1 MGRKQMP
8 EPQLKPREVKI
19 RVHDG
24 VEIAVAL
31 YMPEGEGRF
40 PVVLGASPYRY
51 DNNTLPATPQFLWR
65 ETGPIGLYVERGY
78 VYAQMDAR
86 GCGKSGGEFRFLDR
100 NEQKDLYDVIEWL
113 GHRPWSNGKVGGI
126 GQSYFCMLQWWMA
139 IQKPPS
145 LACIAAFDGLNDP
158 YRASVYQGGILGDFF
173 GSYWWNQ
180 NRIINRHP
188 ANGEHPREQTC
199 DLNLLV
205 QQHPT
210 YDEFW
215 RERCAAERLRE
226 IEVPLYSIG
235 VWGKV
240 DLHTRGNI
248 DGFRRARGPKK
259 LKMIGPVNA
268 FVANREFNSRELHEA
283 LLLPFYD
290 HYLKG
295 LKTGYL
301 ERPAV
306 EYFVRGADAARTAQS
321 WPPEG
326 VRYVS
331 WHLDAAKSGS
341 VTSLNDGSLARE
353 QPSGETATSYSY
365 PNPGW
370 MMGVVGFGPN
380 NAPDPARRVLTFTT
394 TPLQSDLE
402 IAGPVKLTLYASS
415 TRADMDFFVK
425 LSEQMP
431 QSADDRGK
439 GLNPASYWIT
449 KGWLRASHRALDP
462 DKSTDMEPC
471 HRHTDPQP
479 IEPGRIYRFE
489 ISIEPMAHRFKKGN
503 RVRLEIVNGDSVITD
518 VLWTH
523 YYVPS
528 KIGTDTIYHS
538 VEHPSAL
545 TLPVMEGA

>member
-1 MGRKQMP
+1 MRA
-8 EPQLKPREVKI
+8 ENTKPREVRI

-31 YMPEGEGRF
+31 YMPEGEGPY

-51 DNNTLPATPQFLWR
+51 DNNALPATPQFLWR

-78 VYAQMDAR
+78 VYAQMDVR

-113 GHRPWSNGKVGGI
+113 GRQTWSNGKVGGI

-188 ANGEHPREQTC
+188 ANGEFPREQTC
-199 DLNLLV
+199 DLNLLL

-215 RERCAAERLRE
+215 RERCAAEHLSR
-226 IEVPLYSIG
+226 IEVPLYSVG

-248 DGFRRARGPKK
+248 DGFRRATGSKK

-268 FVANREFNSRELHEA
+268 FVANREFNSRELHEK

-295 LKTGYL
+295 LKTEYL

-306 EYFVRGADAARTAQS
+306 EYFVRGADVVRAAQD
-321 WPPEG
+321 WPPSG
-326 VRYVS
+326 VRYVT
-331 WHLDAAKSGS
+331 WHLSSMKSGS
-341 VTSLNDGSLARE
+341 VTSLNDGMLTRDRA
-353 QPSGETATSYSY
+353 SGEARTTYGY

-370 MMGVVGFGPN
+370 MIGVVGFGPN
-380 NAPDPARRVLTFTT
+380 NQPDPARRVLTFTT
-394 TPLQSDLE
+394 DPLQADLE
-402 IAGPVKLTLYASS
+402 IAGPIKLTLYASS
-415 TRADMDFFVK
+415 SRDDTDFFVK
-425 LSEQMP
+425 LSEQMT
-431 QSADDRGK
+431 QSVEDRGK
-439 GLNPASYWIT
+439 GLNPTSYWIT
-449 KGWLRASHRALDP
+449 KGWLRASHRRLDP
-462 DKSTDMEPC
+462 GKSTEMEPY
-471 HRHTDPQP
+471 HTHADPEP
-479 IEPGRIYRFE
+479 IEPGKIYRFD
-489 ISIEPMAHRFKKGN
+489 IGIEPMAHRFKEGN
-503 RVRLEIVNGDSVITD
+503 RVRLEIVNGDSVVTD

-523 YYVPS
+523 YYAPN
-528 KIGTDTIYHS
+528 KIGTDAVYHS
-538 VEHPSAL
+538 PEHPSAL
-545 TLPVMEGA
+545 ILPVMEGA

>member
-1 MGRKQMP
+1 MTNAAP
-8 EPQLKPREVKI
+8 PQPRQVKI

-31 YMPEGEGRF
+31 YMPGGDGPF
-40 PVVLGASPYRY
+40 PVVLAPSPYRY
-51 DNNTLPATPQFLWR
+51 DNNTLPASPQFLWR
-65 ETGPIGLYVERGY
+65 ETGPIELYVERGY
-78 VYAQMDAR
+78 VYAHMDAR

-100 NEQKDLYDVIEWL
+100 NEQQDLYDVVEWL
-113 GHRPWSNGKVGGI
+113 GRQNWSNGKVGGI

-139 IQKPPS
+139 ILKPPS

-188 ANGEHPREQTC
+188 ANGEAPREQTC

-215 RERCAAERLRE
+215 RERCAAERLHE
-226 IEVPLYSIG
+226 IEVPLYSVG

-268 FVANREFNSRELHEA
+268 FIANREFNSRELHEK

-295 LKTGYL
+295 LKTDYAD
-301 ERPAV
+301 RPAV
-306 EYFVRGADAARTAQS
+306 EYFVRGADAVRAAET
-321 WPPEG
+321 WPPPG
-326 VRYVS
+326 VRYVA
-331 WHLDAAKSGS
+331 WHLSGAKSGS
-341 VTSLNDGSLARE
+341 VTSLNDGALTRDQA
-353 QPSGETATSYSY
+353 SGGDKTSYSY

-370 MMGVVGFGPN
+370 MIGVVGFGPN
-380 NAPDPARRVLTFTT
+380 NAPDSARRVLTFTT
-394 TPLQSDLE
+394 APLEADLE
-402 IAGPVKLTLYASS
+402 IAGPIKLVLYASS
-415 TRADMDFFVK
+415 THDDMDFFVK

-431 QSADDRGK
+431 QSAEDRGK
-439 GLNPASYWIT
+439 TLNPAAYWIT

-462 DKSTDMEPC
+462 HQSSELEPY
-471 HRHTDPQP
+471 HSHTAAEP
-479 IEPGRIYRFE
+479 IEPGKIYRFD
-489 ISIEPMAHRFKKGN
+489 IGIEPMAHRFKKGN
-503 RVRLEIVNGDSVITD
+503 RIRLEIVNGDFVVTD

-538 VEHPSAL
+538 AAHPSAL

>member
-1 MGRKQMP
+1 MT
-8 EPQLKPREVKI
+8 EPQLKPREAKI

-31 YMPEGEGRF
+31 YMPDGGGPF

-51 DNNTLPATPQFLWR
+51 DNNALPATPQFLWR

-78 VYAQMDAR
+78 VYAQMDVR
-86 GCGKSGGEFRFLDR
+86 GCGKSGGEYRFLDR
-100 NEQKDLYDVIEWL
+100 NEQKDLYDIIEWL
-113 GHRPWSNGKVGGI
+113 GRQTWSNGKVGGI

-139 IQKPPS
+139 IGKPPA

-188 ANGEHPREQTC
+188 ANGECPQEQTC
-199 DLNLLV
+199 DLNLLL

-210 YDEFW
+210 YDAFW
-215 RERCAAERLRE
+215 RERCAAEWLHE

-248 DGFRRARGPKK
+248 DGFRRARGAKK

-268 FVANREFNSRELHEA
+268 FVANREFNSRELHEK

-295 LKTGYL
+295 LKTDYPD
-301 ERPAV
+301 RPAV
-306 EYFVRGADAARTAQS
+306 EYFVRGADAVRTAQT

-326 VRYVS
+326 VRYVT
-331 WHLDAAKSGS
+331 WHLCATKSES
-341 VTSLNDGSLARE
+341 VTSLNDGALARE
-353 QPSGETATSYSY
+353 PAAGGAQTSYSY

-380 NAPDPARRVLTFTT
+380 NQPDPARRVLTFTT
-394 TPLQSDLE
+394 APLDADLE
-402 IAGPVKLTLYASS
+402 IAGPIKLTLFASS
-415 TRADMDFFVK
+415 TRDDMDFFVK

-431 QSADDRGK
+431 QAAEDRGK
-439 GLNPASYWIT
+439 KVNPPSYWIT

-462 DKSTDMEPC
+462 NKSSEMEPY
-471 HRHTDPQP
+471 HSHAEPQP
-479 IEPGRIYRFE
+479 IEPGKIYRFDM
-489 ISIEPMAHRFKKGN
+489 SIEPMAHRFKKGN
-503 RVRLEIVNGDSVITD
+503 RVRLEIINGDSVITD

-523 YYVPS
+523 YYLPN
-528 KIGTDTIYHS
+528 KIGVDTIYHS
-538 VEHPSAL
+538 AEHPSAL
-545 TLPVMEGA
+545 TLPVMDGA

>member
-1 MGRKQMP
+1 MP
-8 EPQLKPREVKI
+8 NANEPNRREVKI

-31 YMPEGEGRF
+31 YMPDGDGPF
-40 PVVLGASPYRY
+40 PVVLGAAPYRY
-51 DNNTLPATPQFLWR
+51 DNNTLPASPQFLWR
-65 ETGPIGLYVERGY
+65 ETGPVGLYVERGY
-78 VYAQMDAR
+78 VYAHMDAR

-100 NEQKDLYDVIEWL
+100 NEQKDLYDVVEWL
-113 GHRPWSNGKVGGI
+113 GRQTWSSGKVGGI

-139 IQKPPS
+139 IQRPPS

-158 YRASVYQGGILGDFF
+158 YRASVYQGGMLSDFF

-188 ANGEHPREQTC
+188 ANREFPREQPY
-199 DLNLLV
+199 DLNLHL

-215 RERCAAERLRE
+215 RERTAAEHLHQ
-226 IEVPLYSIG
+226 IEVPLYSVG

-248 DGFRRARGPKK
+248 DGFRSARGPKK

-268 FVANREFNSRELHEA
+268 FVANREFNSPELHEK

-295 LKTGYL
+295 QKTDYP
-301 ERPAV
+301 ERPEV
-306 EYFVRGADAARTAQS
+306 EYFVRGADAVRNSQT
-321 WPPEG
+321 WPPNG
-326 VRYVS
+326 VRYLVWNLS
-331 WHLDAAKSGS
+331 AEKTGS
-341 VTSLNDGSLARE
+341 VTSLNDGGLTRDKV
-353 QPSGETATSYSY
+353 SGEQQTSYTY

-370 MMGVVGFGPN
+370 MIGVVGFGPN
-380 NAPDPARRVLTFTT
+380 NAPDPVRRVLTFTT
-394 TPLQSDLE
+394 APLEADLE
-402 IAGPVKLTLYASS
+402 IAGPIKLVLYASS
-415 TRADMDFFVK
+415 TRDDMDFFVK

-431 QSADDRGK
+431 QSAEERGK
-439 GLNPASYWIT
+439 GVNPASFWIT
-449 KGWLRASHRALDP
+449 KGWLRASHRALDAK
-462 DKSTDMEPC
+462 KSTEMEPY
-471 HRHTDPQP
+471 HSHADPTP
-479 IEPGRIYRFE
+479 IEPGKVYRFD
-489 ISIEPMAHRFKKGN
+489 ISVEPMAHRFKKAS
-503 RVRLEIVNGDSVITD
+503 RVRLEIVNGDSAVTD
-518 VLWTH
+518 VLWSH
-523 YYVPS
+523 YYAPN

-538 VEHPSAL
+538 AAHPSAL

>member
-1 MGRKQMP
+1 MANAELPR
-8 EPQLKPREVKI
+8 PREVKI

-31 YMPEGEGRF
+31 YMPDGDEPF
-40 PVVLGASPYRY
+40 PVLLAPSPYRY
-51 DNNTLPATPQFLWR
+51 DNNSLPASPQFLWR
-65 ETGPIGLYVERGY
+65 ETGPIELYVERGY
-78 VYAQMDAR
+78 VYAHMDIR
-86 GCGKSGGEFRFLDR
+86 GCGKSGGEFRLLDK
-100 NEQKDLYDVIEWL
+100 NEQRDLYNVIAWL
-113 GHRPWSNGKVGGI
+113 GRQHWSNGKVGGI
-126 GQSYFCMLQWWMA
+126 GQSYFCMSQWWMA

-145 LACIAAFDGLNDP
+145 LACICAFDGLNDP
-158 YRASVYQGGILGDFF
+158 YRASVYQGGMLGDFF
-173 GSYWWNQ
+173 GAYWWNQ

-188 ANGEHPREQTC
+188 ANGECPREQTC
-199 DLNLLV
+199 DLNLLI

-210 YDEFW
+210 YDAFW
-215 RERCAAERLRE
+215 RERCATEHLSE
-226 IEVPLYSIG
+226 IEVPLYSVG

-268 FVANREFNSRELHEA
+268 FVANREFNSRELHETM
-283 LLLPFYD
+283 LLPFYD

-295 LKTGYL
+295 ENTEYSQ
-301 ERPAV
+301 RPTV
-306 EYFVRGADAARTAQS
+306 EYFVRGADTVRACET
-321 WPPEG
+321 WPPPG
-326 VRYVS
+326 VRYVA
-331 WHLDAAKSGS
+331 WHLSGEKSGS
-341 VTSLNDGSLARE
+341 VTSLNDGALTRD
-353 QPSGETATSYSY
+353 TAAGADKTSYSY
-365 PNPGW
+365 PDPGW

-380 NAPDPARRVLTFTT
+380 NAPDPVRRVLTFTT
-394 TPLQSDLE
+394 APLDQDLE
-402 IAGPVKLTLYASS
+402 IAGPIKLVLNASS
-415 TRADMDFFVK
+415 SRNDMDFFVK

-431 QSADDRGK
+431 QPAEDRSK
-439 GLNPASYWIT
+439 TFNPASFWIT

-462 DKSTDMEPC
+462 NKSTEMEPY
-471 HRHTDPQP
+471 HTHTDPQP
-479 IEPGRIYRFE
+479 IEPGKIYRFD

-503 RVRLEIVNGDSVITD
+503 RVRLEIVNGDSVVTD

-538 VEHPSAL
+538 AEYPSAL

>member
-1 MGRKQMP
+1 MAE
-8 EPQLKPREVKI
+8 EPKRREVKI

-31 YMPEGEGRF
+31 YMPDGDGPF
-40 PVVLGASPYRY
+40 PVVLGGAPYRY
-51 DNNTLPATPQFLWR
+51 DNNSLPASPQFLWR
-65 ETGPIGLYVERGY
+65 ETGPIGLYVARGY
-78 VYAQMDAR
+78 VYAHMDAR

-100 NEQKDLYDVIEWL
+100 NEQKDLYDVVEWL
-113 GHRPWSNGKVGGI
+113 GRQPWSSGKVGGI

-139 IQKPPS
+139 IQRPPS

-158 YRASVYQGGILGDFF
+158 YRASVYQGGMLSDFF

-188 ANGEHPREQTC
+188 ANGEFSREQPY
-199 DLNLLV
+199 DLNLHL

-215 RERCAAERLRE
+215 RERCAAEHLHQ
-226 IEVPLYSIG
+226 IEVPLYSVG

-248 DGFRRARGPKK
+248 DGFRRAGGPKK

-268 FVANREFNSRELHEA
+268 FVANREFNSEGLHEK

-295 LKTGYL
+295 LQTDYL
-301 ERPAV
+301 ERPEV
-306 EYFVRGADAARTAQS
+306 EYFVRGAEAVRTSQT
-321 WPPEG
+321 WPPSG
-326 VRYVS
+326 VRYVAWNLS
-331 WHLDAAKSGS
+331 AEKTDS
-341 VTSLNDGSLARE
+341 VTSLNDGRLARE
-353 QPSGETATSYSY
+353 ASAGEKQTSYAY

-370 MMGVVGFGPN
+370 MIGVVGFGPN
-380 NAPDPARRVLTFTT
+380 NQPDPARRVLTFTT
-394 TPLQSDLE
+394 APLEQDLE
-402 IAGPVKLTLYASS
+402 IAGPIKLVLYASS
-415 TRADMDFFVK
+415 TRDDMDFFVK

-431 QSADDRGK
+431 QAAEERGK
-439 GLNPASYWIT
+439 GLNPASFWIT
-449 KGWLRASHRALDP
+449 KGWLRASHRALDAT
-462 DKSTDMEPC
+462 KSTEMEPYYT
-471 HRHTDPQP
+471 HTDPSP
-479 IEPGRIYRFE
+479 IEPGKIYRFD
-489 ISIEPMAHRFKKGN
+489 ISIEPMAHRFKTGS
-503 RVRLEIVNGDSVITD
+503 RVRLEIVNGDSVVTD
-518 VLWTH
+518 VLWSH
-523 YYVPS
+523 YYAPN

-538 VEHPSAL
+538 AEYPSAL